1 MRKKIFTFLL
11 AIAVSAG
18 TLIAQNSTNTVGV
31 FSVSAT
37 RKVAF
42 SPGNLQYNAAQGSHQ
57 CADGTTKPGTWRFA
71 EHQWDYVGSANENVS
86 SSYNGW
92 IDLFGWGT
100 SGWNNTENDSYAVN
114 YNPWSTSASKVNST
128 YNYYGYGPSTNQTD
142 KNLTGTSAN
151 YDWGVYNQIGNDAP
165 GSWRTLT
172 KDEWGYLFHGRTNYA
187 NLFGLGKVNG
197 VQGTIILPDSWVA
210 PVGLTFTPSTGKGLS
225 WRGSDYYDSNGG
237 HYSDNTYT
245 SSQWELMESAGA
257 VFLPAAG
264 YRSGT
269 TVLDVRT
276 NGDYWSSTQNGTSY
290 AYDLYFHPSWL
301 EPQDGSSRY
310 IGFSVRLVRAAQNE
324 QEPVYSLSVSVEGEG
339 TVTGAGEYKNGT
351 TATLTAT
358 AASGYTFSQWSDGNT
373 NNPRTITVTQNM
385 TLTAVFAKNT
395 FLISFVN
402 YDGTELQSSEVEYG
416 ETPVYTD
423 AIPIKPA
430 DEQYT
435 YSFSGWTPEIVA
447 VTDDAT
453 YTAQF
458 TSTLNMYAIT
468 FVNYDGSE
476 LQSSEVAYGETPVY
490 TGETPIKPADA
501 QYTYSFSGWDA
512 DLVAVTGEATYT
524 AMFASLPIASSNSIF
539 IHNGENP
546 NLCDLGAQNF
556 SHIII
561 EPGGELNINQSC
573 VHVEAITIISTGVKS
588 GQIHHGNNPI
598 PTDRIFMEYVLNPV
612 GENASP
618 NLWYAFA
625 VPFEVDIETGI
636 TRAYGNKNHVSGT
649 DFLVKEFDGS
659 LRATTGKGWKSKLT
673 GTLEPGRFYVIGIDG
688 NCNRWLFEKTSE
700 AAFEGDN
707 HMNIY
712 YYSANNAKN
721 NGWNG
726 MGNTQLEYTTMDLS
740 NLGIEYILTYNSQF
754 DKYDIGLVSESSLC
768 VGQPF
773 IIQTPVAGEFDFIH
787 GHTSSAMPAL
797 YADRQTLKPLMHFT
811 LADETQS
818 TGIDHMYLTMHDDAT
833 PAYTIGRDVTRMSNT
848 CTTAA
853 QLWCTTEDG
862 VQLSA
867 HGIEMPT
874 NSTTVNLE
882 LFAPAAGEYLLS
894 MASRAMDGYEVELLY
909 NGTWVATLN
918 NGLPLTLTLNSG
930 VNNGYALRI
939 TRHNVPTDLESITPS
954 DAVNGEK
961 RIIDGVLYILHNG
974 RMYDAQGKQ
983 LKDN

>member
-1 MRKKIFTFLL
+1 MKTHIRHIISLL
-11 AIAVSAG
+11 LCVT
-18 TLIAQNSTNTVGV
+18 TL
-31 FSVSAT
+31 SV
-37 RKVAF
+37 
-42 SPGNLQYNAAQGSHQ
+42 
-57 CADGTTKPGTWRFA
+57 
-71 EHQWDYVGSANENVS
+71 
-86 SSYNGW
+86 
-92 IDLFGWGT
+92 
-100 SGWNNTENDSYAVN
+100 
-114 YNPWSTSASKVNST
+114 
-128 YNYYGYGPSTNQTD
+128 
-142 KNLTGTSAN
+142 
-151 YDWGVYNQIGNDAP
+151 
-165 GSWRTLT
+165 
-172 KDEWGYLFHGRTNYA
+172 
-187 NLFGLGKVNG
+187 
-197 VQGTIILPDSWVA
+197 
-210 PVGLTFTPSTGKGLS
+210 
-225 WRGSDYYDSNGG
+225 
-237 HYSDNTYT
+237 
-245 SSQWELMESAGA
+245 
-257 VFLPAAG
+257 
-264 YRSGT
+264 
-269 TVLDVRT
+269 
-276 NGDYWSSTQNGTSY
+276 
-290 AYDLYFHPSWL
+290 
-301 EPQDGSSRY
+301 
-310 IGFSVRLVRAAQNE
+310 AAQNHQVVVQASE
-324 QEPVYSLSVSVEGEG
+324 CGAAQTYSLPDGASLILKATPADDSRFVSWSDGNTDNPRTV
-339 TVTGAGEYKNGT
+339 TVTGDVSFTACFAHNGDLSSADKYSVTIYAGDCANPFVGEFSQGALLKIVPDPM
-351 TATLTAT
+351 A
-358 AASGYTFSQWSDGNT
+358 GYQFKQWSDGNT
-373 NNPRTITVTQNM
+373 DNPRFISVTSNIELHAEYEIHVSHETLYDITVIADGCETFFNHQFYGGTPLVLEATPEVGSVFVQWSDGN
-385 TLTAVFAKNT
+385 TDNPRNVTVISDITYTAVFAKQK

-402 YDGTELQSSEVEYG
+402 YDGTPLQSGEVEYG
-416 ETPVYTD
+416 T
-423 AIPIKPA
+423 IP
-430 DEQYT
+430 
-435 YSFSGWTPEIVA
+435 
-447 VTDDAT
+447 T
-453 YTAQF
+453 YTEA
-458 TSTLNMYAIT
+458 
-468 FVNYDGSE
+468 
-476 LQSSEVAYGETPVY
+476 TP
-490 TGETPIKPADA
+490 TKPADA
-501 QYTYSFSGWDA
+501 QYTYTFSGWSPEI
-512 DLVAVTGEATYT
+512 VAVTGEATYT
-524 AMFASLPIASSNSIF
+524 AMYESSPISSSDSIF
-539 IHNGENP
+539 IHDGENP

-659 LRATTGKGWKSKLT
+659 LRATTGKGLKSKLT
-673 GTLEPGRFYVIGIDG
+673 GTLEPRRFYVIGIDG

-726 MGNTQLEYTTMDLS
+726 MGNTQLEYTTMNLS
-740 NLGIEYILTYNSQF
+740 NLGIEYILTYNSRF

-773 IIQTPVAGEFDFIH
+773 FIQTPVDGELDFIH
-787 GHTSSAMPAL
+787 SNPSSAMPAL
-797 YADRQTLKPLMHFT
+797 YANLQTQKPLMHFT

-918 NGLPLTLTLNSG
+918 NEQPLTLTLNSG
-930 VNNGYALRI
+930 VTNGYALRI
-939 TRHNVPTDLESITPS
+939 TRHNVPTDIESITPS

-961 RIIDGVLYILHNG
+961 RIIDGVLYIIHNG

>member
-57 CADGTTKPGTWRFA
+57 CADGTTKQGTWRFA
-71 EHQWDYVGSANENVS
+71 EHQWDKVGNGNNNIS
-86 SSYNGW
+86 STYDGW

-100 SGWNNTENDSYAVN
+100 SGWDSGADEYQP
-114 YNPWSTSASKVNST
+114 YSTRNAGS
-128 YNYYGYGPSTNQTD
+128 YYRPGGSDKTD
-142 KNLTGTSAN
+142 LTGTYA
-151 YDWGVYNQIGNDAP
+151 YADWGVYNQIGNDTP
-165 GSWRTLT
+165 GTWRTLS
-172 KDEWGYLFHGRTNYA
+172 KNEWYYLFYSRPNA
-187 NLFGLGKVNG
+187 RRLFALGKVNG
-197 VQGTIILPDSWVA
+197 VNGVILLPDNWE
-210 PVGLTFTPSTGKGLS
+210 TPSGVSFVSSPDKGMN
-225 WRGSDYYDSNGG
+225 WRSNGYWDF
-237 HYSDNTYT
+237 YSDHYFSDDVYT
-245 SSQWELMESAGA
+245 LEQWEIMESAGA
-257 VFLPAAG
+257 IFLPVTGSRIANSVSGLNSSG
-264 YRSGT
+264 Y
-269 TVLDVRT
+269 
-276 NGDYWSSTQNGTSY
+276 YWSTTHCDEIDQYGQPYDAYYLWFYSTGC
-290 AYDLYFHPSWL
+290 A
-301 EPQDGSSRY
+301 PQHYYTPASQGMA
-310 IGFSVRLVRAAQNE
+310 VRLVSEKIWN
-324 QEPVYSLSVSVEGEG
+324 LTISVEGNGSVSGEG
-339 TVTGAGEYKNGT
+339 WYMIGTIVTLDATPENGWR
-351 TATLTAT
+351 
-358 AASGYTFSQWSDGNT
+358 FDHWSDGNT
-373 NNPRTITVTQNM
+373 DNPRTITVTKNEN
-385 TLTAVFAKNT
+385 LTAVFVPDNT

-402 YDGTELQSSEVEYG
+402 YDGTPLQSG
-416 ETPVYTD
+416 
-423 AIPIKPA
+423 
-430 DEQYT
+430 
-435 YSFSGWTPEIVA
+435 
-447 VTDDAT
+447 
-453 YTAQF
+453 
-458 TSTLNMYAIT
+458 
-468 FVNYDGSE
+468 
-476 LQSSEVAYGETPVY
+476 EVAYGETPVY
-490 TGETPIKPADA
+490 TGATPTKPADA
-501 QYTYSFSGWDA
+501 QYTYSFSGWSPEIVAVTGEATYTAQFTNTLNKYAISFVNYDGTPLQSGEVEYGTTPAYTGETPTKPADA
-512 DLVAVTGEATYT
+512 QYTYSFSSWSPEIVAVTGEATYT
-524 AMFASLPIASSNSIF
+524 AMFASLPIASSDSIF
-539 IHNGENP
+539 IHDGENP

-659 LRATTGKGWKSKLT
+659 LRATTGKGLKSKLT

-726 MGNTQLEYTTMDLS
+726 MGNTQLEYTTMNLS
-740 NLGIEYILTYNSQF
+740 NLGIEYILTYNSRF

-773 IIQTPVAGEFDFIH
+773 FIQTPVDGELDFIH
-787 GHTSSAMPAL
+787 SNPSSAMPAL
-797 YADRQTLKPLMHFT
+797 YANRQTQKPLMHFT

-818 TGIDHMYLTMHDDAT
+818 TGVDHMYLTMHDDAT

-918 NGLPLTLTLNSG
+918 NEQPLTLTLNSG
-930 VNNGYALRI
+930 VTNGYALRI
-939 TRHNVPTDLESITPS
+939 TRHNVPTDIESITPS

-961 RIIDGVLYILHNG
+961 RIIDGVLYIIHNG
-974 RMYDAQGKQ
+974 RMYDAQGKR